1 MIELKK
7 FIAKNVDLG
16 ELYSEIFLFFKFN
29 TLLIDVSL
37 FAFGQ
42 YYYRFSRVSALSWS
56 GESIDNC

>member
-42 YYYRFSRVSALSWS
+42 YYYRFSRVSALS
-56 GESIDNC
+56 